1 MMGMIDEVGDLIER
15 FRRCTREQ
23 WLLRGGMVLAGV
35 VAMLP
40 LWLVLP
46 ALPIAVPAL
55 VALGVLLALA
65 SVVAI
70 VMGMAPFALASLVGL
85 VAAVGAFWTM
95 LDRRRL

>member
-1 MMGMIDEVGDLIER
+1 MAVHAGHS
-15 FRRCTREQ
+15 TRTPQ
-23 WLLRGGMVLAGV
+23 APVLT
-35 VAMLP
+35 
-40 LWLVLP
+40 WLV
-46 ALPIAVPAL
+46 VPAL

-85 VAAVGAFWTM
+85 VVAVGAFWTM

>member
-1 MMGMIDEVGDLIER
+1 MAVHAGHP
-15 FRRCTREQ
+15 TRTPQ
-23 WLLRGGMVLAGV
+23 TPVLT
-35 VAMLP
+35 
-40 LWLVLP
+40 WLV
-46 ALPIAVPAL
+46 VPAL

-85 VAAVGAFWTM
+85 VVAVGAFWTM